1 MGDRNRPP
9 QLVRMSQKKEQL
21 RREIRELEAR
31 RRKLLRDLD
40 RPR

>member
-1 MGDRNRPP
+1 MGGRNRPP
-9 QLVRMSQKKEQL
+9 QLVRMSEKKEQL
-21 RREIRELEAR
+21 RKEIAELEEK